1 MYSEQISNKYSLNEY
16 KLIKLL
22 KNVQCKRCGLIYKKN
37 WFDKKT
43 SNEIFNQIVPT
54 HPKGWDVRS
63 KKFNLKFFKKNLNI
77 LSKLSTLNKKF
88 EINKINRELISIA
101 DSLSVKNKEE
111 ENLKKKLIVS
121 IKRFKFKKIN
131 HYLNRLKN
139 CFSSPEEFKRFSGFS
154 SICLSRHIKSIVGD
168 INNYSEIGCPLW
180 GSLNIMNKK
189 KKKCSFIIGK
199 PFQFW
204 GQQCKKENLICHN
217 LLNKKIKKYKD
228 FPNLK
233 RKVDY
238 LGAYLYLDHVI
249 NPVSFI
255 KKILEYSN
263 SVGFILERS
272 NTGVPVQHFTGW
284 NINSIK
290 YLAKIFKKK
299 INYSFAPIKKTG
311 KDFFLLY

>member
-1 MYSEQISNKYSLNEY
+1 MHKDRFGYTLFLSISFHLIILIGLSL
-16 KLIKLL
+16 
-22 KNVQCKRCGLIYKKN
+22 
-37 WFDKKT
+37 
-43 SNEIFNQIVPT
+43 EITQ
-54 HPKGWDVRS
+54 
-63 KKFNLKFFKKNLNI
+63 
-77 LSKLSTLNKKF
+77 
-88 EINKINRELISIA
+88 
-101 DSLSVKNKEE
+101 
-111 ENLKKKLIVS
+111 
-121 IKRFKFKKIN
+121 
-131 HYLNRLKN
+131 
-139 CFSSPEEFKRFSGFS
+139 
-154 SICLSRHIKSIVGD
+154 
-168 INNYSEIGCPLW
+168 
-180 GSLNIMNKK
+180 
-189 KKKCSFIIGK
+189 
-199 PFQFW
+199 
-204 GQQCKKENLICHN
+204 
-217 LLNKKIKKYKD
+217 
-228 FPNLK
+228 

>member
-1 MYSEQISNKYSLNEY
+1 MYTFVSQVLFGSERSG
-16 KLIKLL
+16 
-22 KNVQCKRCGLIYKKN
+22 RPKK
-37 WFDKKT
+37 
-43 SNEIFNQIVPT
+43 S
-54 HPKGWDVRS
+54 
-63 KKFNLKFFKKNLNI
+63 
-77 LSKLSTLNKKF
+77 
-88 EINKINRELISIA
+88 
-101 DSLSVKNKEE
+101 
-111 ENLKKKLIVS
+111 
-121 IKRFKFKKIN
+121 
-131 HYLNRLKN
+131 
-139 CFSSPEEFKRFSGFS
+139 
-154 SICLSRHIKSIVGD
+154 
-168 INNYSEIGCPLW
+168 
-180 GSLNIMNKK
+180 
-189 KKKCSFIIGK
+189 SFIIGK

-204 GQQCKKENLICHN
+204 GQQCKKENLTCHN